1 MTSICTVSP
10 PYKTCTMSGSSLFN
24 STTISHTLE
33 RLLTNFDLMYNRKAF
48 LHQYLQEGMD
58 LSEFDEAR
66 ANISDLISEYQQYQE
81 MGIEEDY
88 EDGEGEGEDLEK
100 TINSMA
106 SSRGTGSTRPT
117 TAMSQRE

>member
-1 MTSICTVSP
+1 
-10 PYKTCTMSGSSLFN
+10 
-24 STTISHTLE
+24 
-33 RLLTNFDLMYNRKAF
+33 MYNRKAF

-81 MGIEEDY
+81 MGVEEDY
-88 EDGEGEGEDLEK
+88 DEEGEDLEK
-100 TINSMA
+100 TINSMV

-117 TAMSQRE
+117 TAMSHQE

>member
-88 EDGEGEGEDLEK
+88 EDGEG
-100 TINSMA
+100 
-106 SSRGTGSTRPT
+106 
-117 TAMSQRE
+117 